1 MTKHAALFLVVSIL
15 TSLSLPASAQS
26 AACSKKLTIAF
37 FDWQP
42 YHYRD
47 ENGTPTGLDIELL
60 HETFGAAGCAFDLK
74 VMPWKRTLL
83 AIKFGTI
90 DGSLGASR
98 MVERE
103 QYAWFS
109 RPYRRETMVMFMRL
123 EDLEK
128 KNIMS
133 LADVVSGKNRIGVL
147 LGSWYGDEFA
157 ALYKTDPK
165 LRKYILQT
173 PEYEVL
179 FHWLVKDRVDV
190 VFNDLFNGI
199 HILKKMNALDRV
211 GVHPAPLN
219 DDYIH
224 FILSKLTVPRTTVE
238 AIDKAIEE
246 FQGTEAYTAILHK
259 YVPPEQLTYMPMQ

>member
-1 MTKHAALFLVVSIL
+1 MTRHAALFLVVSIL
-15 TSLSLPASAQS
+15 FTLSLPATAQG
-26 AACSKKLTIAF
+26 AACTKKLTIAF

-47 ENGTPTGLDIELL
+47 ENGVPTGLDIELL
-60 HETFGAAGCAFDLK
+60 RETFAAAGCEFDLK

-98 MVERE
+98 MTERE

-109 RPYRRETMVMFMRL
+109 RPYRRETMVMFMRK

-128 KNIMS
+128 GKVMS
-133 LADVVSGKNRIGVL
+133 LADVVSGKHRIGVL

-157 ALYKTDPK
+157 ALYKADPK
-165 LRKYILQT
+165 LRKHMLQT

-179 FHWLVKDRVDV
+179 FTWLVKDRVDV

-199 HILKKMNALDRV
+199 HILKGMNALDKV
-211 GVHPAPLN
+211 GVHPVTLN

-224 FILSKLTVPRTTVE
+224 FILSKLTVPKSTVD
-238 AIDKAIEE
+238 AIDTAIEA
-246 FQGTEAYTAILHK
+246 FQSTEGYTAILHK
-259 YVPPEQLTYMPMQ
+259 YVPPEQLTFMPMQ